1 MSKLWSPITVGRL
14 RLAHRLAMAPMTRNR
29 ALPDGSPTEL
39 DARYFAQR
47 ASLGLLIAGGTQ
59 PSVDGQ
65 GFLLTHGSHTD
76 AHVVGWRR
84 VADAV
89 HEAGGHLFVQLM
101 HAGRIA
107 HPDNT
112 PHHRQ
117 PVAPSAI
124 DPGVAVVTATGPRAV
139 PAPRALTTDEV
150 TATVADFRHA
160 AATAVAA
167 GADGVEIHGSNG
179 FLVHQFLAANTNR
192 RTDRYGG
199 SVPARARFA
208 VEVVT
213 AVADEI
219 GADRTGI
226 RLSPGTMAFGI
237 SEGDSGPDTYRHLV
251 GELAALGL
259 AYLHLR
265 HQGDEDLLHDLRRA
279 WPNALLLNRPGRHH
293 DSLGDDVDTGL
304 ADIVPVGRLA
314 LSNPDL
320 VDRLR
325 DGSPLNEPHRE
336 TFYGGGANGYTDYPT
351 RKKP

>member
-1 MSKLWSPITVGRL
+1 MSKLWSPIAMGRV

-39 DARYFAQR
+39 DALYFAQR

-59 PSVDGQ
+59 PSADGQ
-65 GFLLTHGSHTD
+65 GFLLTHGSYTD
-76 AHVVGWRR
+76 AHIAGWRK
-84 VADAV
+84 VTDAV

-124 DPGVAVVTATGPRAV
+124 NPGVAVFTATGPQDV
-139 PAPRALTTDEV
+139 PTPRALTTDEV

-167 GADGVEIHGSNG
+167 GADGVEIHGFNG

-199 SVPARARFA
+199 SVAARARFA
-208 VEVVT
+208 VEVAT

-226 RLSPGTMAFGI
+226 RLSPGTTSFGI
-237 SEGDSGPDTYRHLV
+237 NEGDTGPDTYRHLV
-251 GELAALGL
+251 GELAGLDL

-265 HQGDEDLLHDLRRA
+265 HEGDEELLRDLRKA
-279 WPNALLLNRPGRHH
+279 WPNPLLLNRPGRHH
-293 DSLGDDVDTGL
+293 ATLADDVDAGL
-304 ADIVPVGRLA
+304 ADVVPVGGLA

-320 VDRLR
+320 VERLR
-325 DGSPLNEPHRE
+325 EGSPLNEPRRE
-336 TFYGGGANGYTDYPT
+336 TFYGGDETGYTDYPT
-351 RKKP
+351 SKEP